1 MLPLLPFAAGLLAGA
16 VSVKLLRSD
25 KTRDGLNAA
34 KSRLRAATVSGL
46 NKLEHSTAAVR
57 ERLASADEAPAAPA
71 AEASAA
77 AASVEQP
84 APAAQAFASEKA
96 TAPAASTK
104 PRRKPA
110 AAKRAKAAKPAAD
123 AGDVA

>member
-57 ERLASADEAPAAPA
+57 ERLASADEAPAAA
-71 AEASAA
+71 AEAAA
-77 AASVEQP
+77 TTAEPPAA
-84 APAAQAFASEKA
+84 APAAQASASEKA
-96 TAPAASTK
+96 TAPAAAAK

-123 AGDVA
+123 AGDAA

>member
-34 KSRLRAATVSGL
+34 KTRLRAATVSGL

-71 AEASAA
+71 AEAAA
-77 AASVEQP
+77 GVEPPAS
-84 APAAQAFASEKA
+84 APAAQASASEQTTAKA
-96 TAPAASTK
+96 AAAK

-123 AGDVA
+123 AGDAA

>member
-34 KSRLRAATVSGL
+34 KTRLRAATVSGL

-57 ERLASADEAPAAPA
+57 ERLETADDAPAAPA
-71 AEASAA
+71 SEAVAALTAVAE
-77 AASVEQP
+77 E
-84 APAAQAFASEKA
+84 APAKV
-96 TAPAASTK
+96 STVK

-110 AAKRAKAAKPAAD
+110 PAKRTKAAKPAAD
-123 AGDVA
+123 AGGAA